1 MAAAQAPHILLV
13 GCGKM
18 GGAMVR
24 GWLNAGCAGQ
34 ITILE
39 PNPLSVSDGRITHIQ
54 TVDGIDAADIVV
66 LAVKPQGMAE
76 ICASLKPYIGKDT
89 PVLSI
94 AAGQTTGVLESY
106 FHAGQPVIRSMPNLP
121 AAVGKGITAAYP
133 NANGAAHKD
142 LADTL
147 LKAVGDCVW
156 LDDESQMDAVTAIS
170 GSGPAYI
177 FYLIEALEQ
186 AAIQLGLPA
195 STASQLARQT
205 VIGSATLADMDAGTP
220 PATLRENVTSK
231 GGTTAAALS
240 VLMDGRWQ
248 DILND
253 ATAQAKARSEELSS

>member
-1 MAAAQAPHILLV
+1 MATAHAPHILLV

-18 GGAMVR
+18 GGAMAR
-24 GWLNAGCAGQ
+24 GWLNAGCAGH

-39 PNPLSVSDGRITHIQ
+39 PNPLPLSDDRITHIQ
-54 TVDGIDAADIVV
+54 TASGIDGADIVV
-66 LAVKPQGMAE
+66 LAVKPQMMAE
-76 ICASLKPYIGKDT
+76 ICASVKPHIGKDT
-89 PVLSI
+89 PILSI

-121 AAVGKGITAAYP
+121 AAVGKGMTAAYP
-133 NANGAAHKD
+133 NANGVAYKD

-147 LKAVGDCVW
+147 LKAVGECVW

-186 AAIQLGLPA
+186 AAQKLGLPA
-195 STASQLARQT
+195 ATAAQLARQT
-205 VIGSATLADMDAGTP
+205 VIGSAVLAEVDADTS
-220 PATLRENVTSK
+220 ASALRENVTSK

-253 ATAQAKARSEELSS
+253 ATAKAKARSEELSP